1 VTSLALLQ
9 YGLTPVGLVT
19 NMALRA
25 YLTGSSL
32 DVATS
37 VVLLVFGATCFVPL
51 AFFVRGAMMDKE
63 A

>member
-1 VTSLALLQ
+1 MTSLALLQ
-9 YGLTPVGLVT
+9 YGLTPIGLVT
-19 NMALRA
+19 NMALRV

-37 VVLLVFGATCFVPL
+37 VVLLVFGVVCFAPL
-51 AFFVRGAMMDKE
+51 AFFVQGAMMDKE

>member
-1 VTSLALLQ
+1 MTSLALLQ

-37 VVLLVFGATCFVPL
+37 VVLL
-51 AFFVRGAMMDKE
+51 AFLVRDAMMDKE